1 MARYYRAKTHSSEE
15 NAAPHAGVSGGAAF
29 RQLAGGG
36 LDVVLQSHLVDE
48 SQLLLDEVDMFF
60 LAFLDVHQQLASDEV
75 SDRFAVCDGVVV
87 ERMRGHFALQIAQ
100 QDLFYILADEQLAEI
115 LQVRQSFQEK

>member
-15 NAAPHAGVSGGAAF
+15 NAAAAPHAGVSGGAAF

-60 LAFLDVHQQLASDEV
+60 LAFLDVHQQLPSDQI

-115 LQVRQSFQEK
+115 LQVRQ

>member
-1 MARYYRAKTHSSEE
+1 MIFWPSPWIARCSRTCSKSGENRRRQTHPSKDSLAGTGPRVRA
-15 NAAPHAGVSGGAAF
+15 ASGGAAF
-29 RQLAGGG
+29 RQLARGG

-48 SQLLLDEVDMFF
+48 PQLLLDEVDMFF

-75 SDRFAVCDGVVV
+75 SDRFAVRDGVVV

-100 QDLFYILADEQLAEI
+100 
-115 LQVRQSFQEK
+115 